1 MRSMCTLSQV
11 YCRQTL
17 LGGNYGLLDS
27 QRDFEPNPDYYAL
40 MLWRQL
46 MGARV
51 LLVVPDVS
59 HPHLRAYAQ
68 CTHKSMGM
76 RGDVTLLLLNLHP
89 NKTVGVDTHGGGLRD
104 KLSQHGRTEYHM
116 TAAGAT
122 PTYGGDVRGKD
133 VYLNGHLLKVS
144 PRSERRAVS
153 DGRLL
158 PKLTRRSSH
167 R

>member
-1 MRSMCTLSQV
+1 MCTQSQV

-89 NKTVGVDTHGGGLRD
+89 NKTVGVDTHGAGLRD

-116 TAAGAT
+116 MAAGAT